1 MGWKLDQLGIVVND
15 LDKAIEFYSRL
26 FGPGLFKKMEFKDL
40 EVEVRGQPAK
50 LSVNVALARVGEIQ
64 VELIQAEPGE
74 NIYWEFFDRHG
85 EGLHHLA
92 FIVDNVEAELTKAK
106 EKGTQVLMYGK
117 TDGGDFAYLDA
128 TESGSVI
135 TEIYQKD

>member
-1 MGWKLDQLGIVVND
+1 
-15 LDKAIEFYSRL
+15 
-26 FGPGLFKKMEFKDL
+26 MEFKDL
-40 EVEVRGQPAK
+40 EVKVRDKPTK

-74 NIYWEFFDRHG
+74 SIYWEFFERHG

-92 FIVDNVEAELTKAK
+92 FIVDNVEAQLTQAK
-106 EKGTQVLMYGK
+106 EKGTPVLMYGK
-117 TDGGDFAYLDA
+117 TDGGDFAYLDS

-135 TEIYQKD
+135 TEIYQKG